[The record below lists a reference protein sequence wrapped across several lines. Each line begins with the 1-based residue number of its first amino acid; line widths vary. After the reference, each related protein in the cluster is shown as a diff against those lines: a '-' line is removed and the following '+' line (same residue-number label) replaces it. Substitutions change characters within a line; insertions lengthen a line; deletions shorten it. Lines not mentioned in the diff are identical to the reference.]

1 MNFDSISQ
9 EPLLE
14 VKYFL
19 QQAKDK
25 DLRDWNGMTVSTV
38 DENQRPSSRVV
49 LLKNLLMMVYFFI
62 PTTKVK
68 RVKIFQK
75 ITTFQ

>member
-1 MNFDSISQ
+1 
-9 EPLLE
+9 
-14 VKYFL
+14 
-19 QQAKDK
+19 
-25 DLRDWNGMTVSTV
+25 MTVSTV
-38 DENQRPSSRVV
+38 DENQRPFQSRIT
-49 LLKNLLMMVYFFI
+49 KKFTDDGYFFI